1 MNEIQYVLYCFPTDG
16 GCKEFMTV
24 RVTAVQILVVGM
36 QGAGGTC
43 GLPSCF
49 GLMLDSSKL
58 QKPCRNLI
66 LYQFPQFRVN
76 FINFPN
82 SEFRGEIIPYIKY
95 QVFFSLAYLW
105 AGREFAHSTI
115 RRTTRKQVNGTD
127 NETRK
132 KSMKER

>member
-1 MNEIQYVLYCFPTDG
+1 MRCFCMFCLFSNQW

-24 RVTAVQILVVGM
+24 RVTAVQILVGM
-36 QGAGGTC
+36 EGAGGTC

-49 GLMLDSSKL
+49 GLVLDSSKL

-66 LYQFPQFRVN
+66 LLQFPQFRVN

-82 SEFRGEIIPYIKY
+82 SEGEIIPYIKY
-95 QVFFSLAYLW
+95 QVSFSLAYLW

-115 RRTTRKQVNGTD
+115 RRATRKQVNGTD